1 MSYEDDV
8 LAGLYAD
15 PGPQFE
21 AKLTQPTIGARPGV
35 VPVEASQGFAD
46 RLMGSGRRLASNP
59 VVQGGLMMPAGPLAP
74 LVGPGIGAAL
84 GRRDPVSFSRPPA
97 QGTTLERV
105 DMRPIEPGATADTDF
120 TAAPTLDPRYQL
132 RKPGMLSGP
141 GGMGG
146 GGNGLKAAWDA
157 SRQKLL
163 DDYDTDK
170 SLQYTQG
177 ANRADEVAGR
187 ARLATEEAA
196 IKQRHAELQ
205 QQADVDAATKHEA
218 FLARNQQLADEIS
231 EKKTSVEQVVGD
243 AFGDIGMVVG
253 SMLLARSG
261 NLDQAF
267 AQYNKRLDRAVQAQQ
282 QEIEN
287 KKVRL
292 SARQSVFGQ
301 MMQETGDRR
310 LASLAT
316 RNLMLEATKQKLQA
330 DADRLGIPS
339 IKTNAEMAVN
349 KVQHEQDGLNE
360 TMQREGYQT
369 YLANARAAAAAA
381 AAAEEKAYK
390 RAQAEREYMLKV
402 GELKLKAAEVDSKQG
417 QQQKKD
423 DEAALSTAAERMG
436 KDDVVKNKDLVDSL
450 SRKLKPITPGEE
462 PEGVPGV
469 GRVNDLRAGLK
480 PFQGE
485 GGKYDALNPAGTVG
499 KAFANKLLGL
509 DDNERIARMEFEQ
522 LKLLYQTKVTG
533 SGGSDQQM
541 VAIDKAFRGANT
553 PAEQRRAVLM
563 AQEDQARREALAT
576 VNLTESQ
583 KAEFARR
590 LARDKGAAEMPN
602 SVRSK

>member
-35 VPVEASQGFAD
+35 VPVDAAQSFAD
-46 RLMGSGRRLASNP
+46 RLMGSGRRLAANP
-59 VVQGGLMMPAGPLAP
+59 VVQGVGGLMH
-74 LVGPGIGAAL
+74 PGL
-84 GRRDPVSFSRPPA
+84 GLGLSQVNQPRDPISFTRPPA
-97 QGTTLERV
+97 PGGEMERV

-120 TAAPTLDPRYQL
+120 AAAPTLDPRYQL
-132 RKPGMLSGP
+132 RKPGMLAGP
-141 GGMGG
+141 GGMGSSG
-146 GGNGLKAAWDA
+146 VNPRAAWDA

-170 SLQYTQG
+170 HLQYVQG

-187 ARLATEEAA
+187 ASLGAEEAA

-205 QQADVDAATKHEA
+205 QQADNEAATKHEA

-253 SMLLARSG
+253 SMLLAKSG
-261 NLDQAF
+261 NLDQAW

-287 KKVRL
+287 KKLRL

-310 LASLAT
+310 LAALST

-330 DADRLGIPS
+330 DAERLGIPS

-360 TMQREGYQT
+360 TIQREGYQT
-369 YLANARAAAAAA
+369 YLANARAAAAAQ
-381 AAAEEKAYK
+381 AAAEAKAYQRQK
-390 RAQAEREYMLKV
+390 DEREYLLKV
-402 GELKLKAAEVDSKQG
+402 GELKLKAAEVDAKAG
-417 QQQKKD
+417 QQQRKD
-423 DEAALSTAAERMG
+423 DDAAISTAAERMG

-450 SRKLKPITPGEE
+450 SRKLKPIKPGEE

-522 LKLLYQTKVTG
+522 LKLLYQNKVTG
-533 SGGSDQQM
+533 SGGSDTQM
-541 VAIDKAFRGANT
+541 LAIDKAFRGANT

-590 LARDKGAAEMPN
+590 LARDKGAPEMPS

>member
-15 PGPQFE
+15 HTAQFE
-21 AKLTQPTIGARPGV
+21 AKLTQPTVGARPGV
-35 VPVEASQGFAD
+35 VPVDAAQSFTD
-46 RLMGSGRRLASNP
+46 RLMGSGRRLAANP
-59 VVQGGLMMPAGPLAP
+59 VAQ
-74 LVGPGIGAAL
+74 GIGMLVSPQIGFGLKAVN
-84 GRRDPVSFSRPPA
+84 GDRNPVSF
-97 QGTTLERV
+97 ERDNQMV
-105 DMRPIEPGATADTDF
+105 TSPGGPMARLTPIEPGATADTDL

-132 RKPGMLSGP
+132 RKPGMLAGP
-141 GGMGG
+141 GGMGS
-146 GGNGLKAAWDA
+146 GNGLKAAWDA

-170 SLQYTQG
+170 HLQMVQG

-187 ARLATEEAA
+187 ASLAAEEAA

-205 QQADVDAATKHEA
+205 QQADAEAATKHEA

-253 SMLLARSG
+253 SMLLAKSG

-267 AQYNKRLDRAVQAQQ
+267 AQFNKRLDRAVQAQQ

-310 LASLAT
+310 LAALST
-316 RNLMLEATKQKLQA
+316 RNLMLEAAKQKLQA

-349 KVQHEQDGLNE
+349 KFQHEQDGLNE
-360 TMQREGYQT
+360 TIQREGYQA
-369 YLANARAAAAAA
+369 YLANARAAAAAQ
-381 AAAEEKAYK
+381 AAAEEKAYRRK
-390 RAQAEREYMLKV
+390 RDEQEYLLKV
-402 GELKLKAAEVDSKQG
+402 GKLRLDAAEVDAKTG

-423 DEAALSTAAERMG
+423 DDAAISTAAERMG

-450 SRKLKPITPGEE
+450 ARKLKPIKPGED
-462 PEGVPGV
+462 PEGIPGV
-469 GRVNDLRAGLK
+469 GRVNDMRAGLK

-485 GGKYDALNPAGTVG
+485 GGKYDALNPFGLAG
-499 KAFANKLLGL
+499 KALADKVAGL

-553 PAEQRRAVLM
+553 PAEQRRAVIM

-576 VNLTESQ
+576 ANLTESQ
-583 KAEFARR
+583 KAEFTRR
-590 LARDKGAAEMPN
+590 LMRDKGAAEMPN
-602 SVRSK
+602 SVKTK